1 LAGIFFDKL
10 RDAAHLLPHKGV
22 QTWIVRIVESDMWRF
37 QTPFAILLLTQS
49 LQVLADPP
57 AGSSEGAVTDAIVMT
72 TITPPVIVEGADPMY
87 VAPTQRDRIGRIW
100 APVLINGKG
109 PFRLVLDTGA
119 NSSAL
124 LPSVAQALGIPLHES
139 KNVRL
144 HGATGTAVVPI
155 VVVDSLEVGD
165 LFLGGERLPIVA
177 DVFGGAQGIL
187 GGKGLSDKR
196 IFIDFGNDQIRIS
209 RSRSKAAPMGYTT
222 VPIKVT
228 SSQLLMMDILIGSV
242 RTKAV
247 LDTGAQQTIG
257 NHALY
262 EALIR
267 RGRESSDQAIIGVTL
282 DVAHGKSVP
291 VPPIALGGIEVRN
304 MRVTFGD
311 MYIFEQW
318 KMTHE
323 PAMLLGMD
331 VIGTLD
337 TLIIDYKMRELQMRA
352 RR

>member
-1 LAGIFFDKL
+1 MRQLIL
-10 RDAAHLLPHKGV
+10 
-22 QTWIVRIVESDMWRF
+22 
-37 QTPFAILLLTQS
+37 FATLLTVPS
-49 LQVLADPP
+49 LSSLADPP
-57 AGSSEGAVTDAIVMT
+57 TGPGEGEVIDPSAIA
-72 TITPPVIVEGADPMY
+72 TISPPIVVEGAEPMY
-87 VAPTQRDRIGRIW
+87 VAPTLRDRIGRIW

-124 LPSVAQALGIPLHES
+124 LPSVAQTLGIPLHES
-139 KNVRL
+139 KKVQL
-144 HGATGTAVVPI
+144 HGVTGMAVVPI

-165 LFLGGERLPIVA
+165 LYIDGARLPIVP

-187 GGKGLSDKR
+187 GVKGLGDKR
-196 IFIDFGNDQIRIS
+196 IFIDFGNDEIRIS
-209 RSRSKAAPMGYTT
+209 RSRGQPAPLGFSSL
-222 VPIKVT
+222 PIKVT
-228 SSQLLMMDILIGSV
+228 NGQLLMFDIRIGSV

-257 NHALY
+257 NNALR
-262 EALIR
+262 EALTH
-267 RGRESSDQAIIGVTL
+267 RGGDGTDQSIVGVTL
-282 DVAHGKSVP
+282 DIAHGRSIP
-291 VPPIALGGIEVRN
+291 VPPIALGTITIRN

-323 PAMLLGMD
+323 PAMLIGMD

-337 TLIIDYKMRELQMRA
+337 TLIIDYKMRELQMRT
-352 RR
+352 RRL

>member
-1 LAGIFFDKL
+1 M
-10 RDAAHLLPHKGV
+10 R
-22 QTWIVRIVESDMWRF
+22 RF
-37 QTPFAILLLTQS
+37 HIPFAILLLTQS
-49 LQVLADPP
+49 LCVLADPP
-57 AGSSEGAVTDAIVMT
+57 TGSIEGAAMDANAIT
-72 TITPPVIVEGADPMY
+72 TITPPVVVEGADPMY
-87 VAPTQRDRIGRIW
+87 VAPTLRDRIGRIW
-100 APVLINGKG
+100 APVLINGQG

-139 KNVRL
+139 KKVRL
-144 HGATGTAVVPI
+144 HGVTGTAVVPI
-155 VVVDSLEVGD
+155 VMVDSLEVGD
-165 LFLGGERLPIVA
+165 LFLDGERLPIVP

-187 GGKGLSDKR
+187 GGKGFSDKR
-196 IFIDFGNDQIRIS
+196 IFIDFGNDQIRIA
-209 RSRSKAAPMGYTT
+209 RSRGQPAPFGYTS
-222 VPIKVT
+222 VPIKIT
-228 SSQLLMMDILIGSV
+228 NGQLLMMDIRIGSV

-257 NHALY
+257 NNALH

-267 RGRESSDQAIIGVTL
+267 SSHDATDQTIIGVTL

-291 VPPIALGGIEVRN
+291 VPPIALGGIEIRN

-323 PAMLLGMD
+323 PAMLIGMD

>member
-1 LAGIFFDKL
+1 MRQL
-10 RDAAHLLPHKGV
+10 V
-22 QTWIVRIVESDMWRF
+22 
-37 QTPFAILLLTQS
+37 LLTT
-49 LQVLADPP
+49 LLAVPALSALGDPP
-57 AGSSEGAVTDAIVMT
+57 TDTGEGAVIDPGAIT
-72 TITPPVIVEGADPMY
+72 TISPPVVVEGAEPMY
-87 VAPTQRDRIGRIW
+87 VAPTLRDRIGRIW

-124 LPSVAQALGIPLHES
+124 LPSVAQTLGIPLHES
-139 KNVRL
+139 KKVQL
-144 HGATGTAVVPI
+144 HGVTGTAVVPI

-165 LFLGGERLPIVA
+165 LYIDGARLPIVP

-187 GGKGLSDKR
+187 GVKGLGDKR
-196 IFIDFGNDQIRIS
+196 IFIDFGNDEIRIS
-209 RSRSKAAPMGYTT
+209 RSRGQSAPIGFTSL
-222 VPIKVT
+222 PIKLT
-228 SSQLLMMDILIGSV
+228 NGQLLMFDIRIGSV

-257 NHALY
+257 NNALR
-262 EALIR
+262 EALTQ
-267 RGRESSDQAIIGVTL
+267 RGGNGTDQSIVGVTL
-282 DVAHGKSVP
+282 DIAHGRSIP
-291 VPPIALGGIEVRN
+291 VPPISLGTITIRN

-323 PAMLLGMD
+323 PAMLIGMD

-337 TLIIDYKMRELQMRA
+337 TLIIDYKMRELQMRT
-352 RR
+352 RRL

>member
-1 LAGIFFDKL
+1 M
-10 RDAAHLLPHKGV
+10 R
-22 QTWIVRIVESDMWRF
+22 RF
-37 QTPFAILLLTQS
+37 HIPFAILLLTQYFP
-49 LQVLADPP
+49 VLADPP
-57 AGSSEGAVTDAIVMT
+57 AGSSEGAVTDATVIT

-87 VAPTQRDRIGRIW
+87 VAPTLRDRIGRIW
-100 APVLINGKG
+100 APVLINGQG

-139 KNVRL
+139 KKVQL
-144 HGATGTAVVPI
+144 HGVTGTAIVPI

-165 LFLGGERLPIVA
+165 LFLDGERLPIVA

-187 GGKGLSDKR
+187 GGKGFQDKR

-209 RSRSKAAPMGYTT
+209 RSRGQAAPLGYSTM
-222 VPIKVT
+222 PIKVT
-228 SSQLLMMDILIGSV
+228 NGQLLMMDIRIGSV
-242 RTKAV
+242 RAKAV

-257 NHALY
+257 NTALL
-262 EALIR
+262 EALVR
-267 RGRESSDQAIIGVTL
+267 RGREATDQAIIGVTM
-282 DVAHGKSVP
+282 DIAHGKSIP

-318 KMTHE
+318 KMTRE
-323 PAMLLGMD
+323 PAMLIGMD